1 MTNSVNKNRFTITLT
16 GIRTAK
22 VTDTKDNKTYDCK
35 VEPYHREIK
44 GKREIRFQVR
54 VDNVQGNEM
63 SSGVIQ
69 VPLKNGKFQKQFTS
83 NLNGRKS
90 SEIDNKIDFGKI
102 FG

>member
-1 MTNSVNKNRFTITLT
+1 MNAKFKIEVT

-22 VTDTKDNKTYDCK
+22 VTNLQTKTVVDCK
-35 VEPYHREIK
+35 VEPYHREIN

-54 VDNVQGNEM
+54 VDNVVGSEM

-69 VPLKNGKFQKQFTS
+69 VPQKNGKFQKVFES

-90 SEIDNKIDFGKI
+90 SEIDKKVDFGKI